1 MTDITERLRSL
12 QTGKT
17 LWTVAEAANEIDR
30 LREDVR
36 TGEAWINTLVAK
48 NVAAAIE
55 RVVSK
60 GAPMSE
66 LRERIERAI
75 HNVEYTAGE
84 AAASLSSVAE
94 TLHEALAL
102 LTDAEPVEPRPCE
115 MCGYKHSP
123 WKP

>member
-48 NVAAAIE
+48 NDAAA
-55 RVVSK
+55 
-60 GAPMSE
+60 
-66 LRERIERAI
+66 ERIRVLE
-75 HNVEYTAGE
+75 
-84 AAASLSSVAE
+84 
-94 TLHEALAL
+94 EALTECRDGNSMTEADHGRFCRRIARKAL
-102 LTDAEPVEPRPCE
+102 EQTDE
-115 MCGYKHSP
+115 
-123 WKP
+123 